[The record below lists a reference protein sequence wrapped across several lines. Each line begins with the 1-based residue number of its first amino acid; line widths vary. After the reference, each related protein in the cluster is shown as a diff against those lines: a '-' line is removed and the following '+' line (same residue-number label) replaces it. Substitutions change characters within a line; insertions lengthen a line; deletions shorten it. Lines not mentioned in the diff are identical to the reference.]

1 MSFHFFKIYCAI
13 LALTLIGCDGRSTQK
28 IIGAG
33 NYQSNETLRSD
44 SDTISIQEAIIY
56 DDEKQPLIL
65 FQDSTIIKYYM
76 LDGTAIDVSSLGIIH
91 YTDSIK
97 DLQWK
102 VMKSIYN
109 DGEDEYNSRELVYI
123 LFDSKLVIREI
134 RFLNIHPNKPY
145 KQKLIKAIKST
156 EKCWHSDY
164 KSDWYLY
171 RYVQKII

>member
-1 MSFHFFKIYCAI
+1 MIFNILYCAI
-13 LALTLIGCDGRSTQK
+13 FALILINCNGHSVQNA
-28 IIGAG
+28 ISAEQ
-33 NYQSNETLRSD
+33 YQSGDTFPPDSESISNQET
-44 SDTISIQEAIIY
+44 IIY
-56 DDEKQPLIL
+56 DDEKHPLML
-65 FQDSTIIKYYM
+65 VQDSNVIKYYM

-109 DGEDEYNSRELVYI
+109 DGEDEYHSRELVYI

>member
-1 MSFHFFKIYCAI
+1 MIFNILYCAI
-13 LALTLIGCDGRSTQK
+13 FALVLINCNGHSVQNAISAEQYQLGDTLPP
-28 IIGAG
+28 
-33 NYQSNETLRSD
+33 D
-44 SDTISIQEAIIY
+44 SEGTFNQGTIIY
-56 DDEKQPLIL
+56 DDEKHPLIL
-65 FQDSTIIKYYM
+65 VQDSDVIKYYM

-91 YTDSIK
+91 YTDTIK

-102 VMKSIYN
+102 VMQSVYN

>member
-76 LDGTAIDVSSLGIIH
+76 LDGTAIDVSLGLIH
-91 YTDSIK
+91 YNDSIK
-97 DLQWK
+97 NLQWQ

-109 DGEDEYNSRELVYI
+109 DGDDEYNSRELVYI
-123 LFDSKLVIREI
+123 LFDSDLVIREI
-134 RFLNIHPNKPY
+134 RFLDLHTKKPY
-145 KQKLIKAIKST
+145 KQKLIKAIKCT
-156 EKCWHSDY
+156 ENNWHADS
-164 KSDWYLY
+164 KSNWYLY
-171 RYVQKII
+171 RYLQKII